1 MAEVGATPW
10 MPSTKTFIAS
20 AIRKLVDEGEQRRAC
35 VLLVRQACAGQF
47 GVLANTLAEMSDFS
61 LKGMKIL
68 LSEQAV
74 GSYALQYAVSQT
86 GITDDLYPLVARS
99 IDLARDAR
107 KASGKA
113 LGPQAQAFL
122 LKKILE
128 LPEIK
133 ALKLPRQFI
142 DALFENIERPDEE
155 ALLAMIGREAPEGG
169 EKKPSESTESENQ
182 DNGDSHADASA
193 NEGDAEKEQP

>member
-1 MAEVGATPW
+1 MVEIGASPW

-20 AIRKLVDEGEQRRAC
+20 AIRKLVEEGEQRRAC

-68 LSEQAV
+68 LSEQAE

-86 GITDDLYPLVARS
+86 GISDDLYPLVARS

-113 LGPQAQAFL
+113 LGPKAQAFL

-128 LPEIK
+128 CPEVK

-155 ALLAMIGREAPEGG
+155 ALLAMIGREVPESG
-169 EKKPSESTESENQ
+169 EKVPSADEENTKQ
-182 DNGDSHADASA
+182 DDNENTDNTTADNGES
-193 NEGDAEKEQP
+193 G